1 MTAHS
6 SIQLMCGNGVSK
18 MSFSSLPPLNANP
31 GLVSTYKSVP
41 NLPLASNLVHKI
53 RVNNSQKVL
62 KPSLIKQRHSANKL
76 IRRVEAK
83 VKKKYFSGFS
93 KVIFSLNWIFCT
105 NCNSSLTVY
114 FLKGKVSHWKSFQK
128 IEFWSYLF
136 EFLRQNWK

>member
-1 MTAHS
+1 
-6 SIQLMCGNGVSK
+6 MCGNGVSK

-53 RVNNSQKVL
+53 RVNNNSQKVL

-83 VKKKYFSGFS
+83 VKK
-93 KVIFSLNWIFCT
+93 IF
-105 NCNSSLTVY
+105 
-114 FLKGKVSHWKSFQK
+114 
-128 IEFWSYLF
+128 
-136 EFLRQNWK
+136 

>member
-1 MTAHS
+1 
-6 SIQLMCGNGVSK
+6 MCGNGVSK

-53 RVNNSQKVL
+53 RVNNNSQKVL

-83 VKKKYFSGFS
+83 VKKK
-93 KVIFSLNWIFCT
+93 IF
-105 NCNSSLTVY
+105 
-114 FLKGKVSHWKSFQK
+114 
-128 IEFWSYLF
+128 
-136 EFLRQNWK
+136 

>member
-1 MTAHS
+1 
-6 SIQLMCGNGVSK
+6 

-83 VKKKYFSGFS
+83 VKRKYFSGFS
-93 KVIFSLNWIFCT
+93 KVIFSLN
-105 NCNSSLTVY
+105 
-114 FLKGKVSHWKSFQK
+114 
-128 IEFWSYLF
+128 
-136 EFLRQNWK
+136 

>member
-1 MTAHS
+1 
-6 SIQLMCGNGVSK
+6 

-83 VKKKYFSGFS
+83 VKKKKYFSGFS
-93 KVIFSLNWIFCT
+93 KVIFFVELN
-105 NCNSSLTVY
+105 
-114 FLKGKVSHWKSFQK
+114 FLHKLQFFLDSVFFNGKVSH
-128 IEFWSYLF
+128 
-136 EFLRQNWK
+136 